1 MSVGYAFLKE
11 KLGLTSFDPTR
22 PALIKPTTR
31 LARNVDHLAVPPRIA
46 PASDDPIQHLLF
58 ALKHEDMELALLM
71 EAMRKLSGND
81 VLAEVQRTPGGRYT
95 RQLGF
100 FWEQAHGMRLEGAS
114 AGTGAV
120 VDIFDSRRYVTLPDG
135 VPMPFW
141 RVNWNGL
148 GTTSWCATV
157 ERTPLIERAMAS
169 DVPGRVRAY
178 AENLTGEIRER
189 ALTFAYLSETK
200 SSFAIEHEVPTEA
213 RQNAFV
219 ALLQAAHKETP
230 LSEEYLTSLQQA
242 TISNPLDRAV
252 GFRTE
257 QNHLANAL
265 PGAAGVTY
273 VPPPPDVVGALMD
286 DMMSFANRMPATID
300 PLVAGAISSFGFV
313 FIHPFMDGNGRLSRF
328 LIHHALCQSGA
339 LGSGLILPISVAMK
353 KHENEYLEALK
364 AFSVPARERWDV
376 IWEDGERFQYT
387 YMGGDHYEMYRYWDA
402 TRAVEFTYRMAE
414 QALAFELRTNV
425 EYLERY
431 DYVTRKVN
439 ELADVR
445 GSDLAVLVRSA
456 LDLHGVVSK
465 RRRDQYQVHTE
476 PRVFDLIETF
486 AKEAL
491 RRDPDDLLR
500 ESGDD
505 ADDQGA

>member
-11 KLGLTSFDPTR
+11 KLGLTSFDPAR
-22 PALIKPTTR
+22 PALVKPTTR
-31 LARNVDHLAVPPRIA
+31 LAWNVDHLAVPQRIA

-100 FWEQAHGMRLEGAS
+100 FWEEAHGRRLEGAP

-120 VDIFDSRRYVTLPDG
+120 VDIFNPRRYVTQAIGTPA
-135 VPMPFW
+135 PFW

-148 GTTSWCATV
+148 GTTAWCATV
-157 ERTPLIERAMAS
+157 QRTPSIEHAMAS

-178 AENLTGEIRER
+178 AEGLAGEIRER
-189 ALTFAYLSETK
+189 ALSFAYLSETK
-200 SSFAIEHEVPTEA
+200 SSFAIEHELPSEA

-219 ALLQAAHKETP
+219 ALLHAAHKETP
-230 LSEEYLTSLQQA
+230 LTEEYLTSLQQA
-242 TISNPLDRAV
+242 TVSNPLDRAV
-252 GFRTE
+252 GFRAE

-273 VPPPPDVVGALMD
+273 VPPPPDIVEELMGE
-286 DMMSFANRMPATID
+286 MMSFANHMPTRID
-300 PLVAGAISSFGFV
+300 PLVAGAVSSFGFV

-339 LGSGLILPISVAMK
+339 LGSGLMLPVSVAMK
-353 KHENEYLEALK
+353 KHENDYLETLK
-364 AFSVPARERWDV
+364 AFSVPARARWDV
-376 IWEDGERFQYT
+376 LWEDGERFRFT
-387 YMGGDHYEMYRYWDA
+387 YRGSDRYEMYRYWDA
-402 TRAVEFTYRMAE
+402 TRAVDFTYRMAE
-414 QALAFELRTNV
+414 QALAVELRTNV

-431 DYVTRKVN
+431 DYVIRKVT

-456 LDLHGVVSK
+456 LELNGVVSK
-465 RRRDQYQVHTE
+465 RRRDQFEVHTE
-476 PRVFDLIETF
+476 SRVFDLIETY
-486 AKEAL
+486 ATEAL
-491 RRDPDDLLR
+491 RRDADELVRDSDD
-500 ESGDD
+500 E
-505 ADDQGA
+505 AAA